1 MAAYHFFGGR
11 FLDPR
16 TRELRDGVEVL
27 VEGERIREVSDRPIK
42 LDSATRIDLRG
53 RTLMPGLIDAHVHL
67 FLAEV
72 NLGLLDGM
80 PLTLLTTKAVVA
92 AKRMLMRG
100 FTTVRDAGGGDYGIK
115 AAIDAGLVEGPR
127 VFIAGMPISQTGG
140 HADFRRRTQ
149 TQYECSCSSGL
160 AYMSRIADGV
170 PEMLKAV
177 RDELRKGADQIK
189 LMVSGGVASQSDPL
203 ESLQFR
209 VDEIEAAVE
218 QAMSF
223 GTYVMAHAYSA
234 EAIRRAVDCGVR
246 TIEHGNL
253 VDEAAARRMAERGA
267 YMVPTLVTYDSLQRR
282 GPDYGL
288 TPYSLEKNKIVLD
301 AGLRSLELCRA
312 AGVPIGFGTDLLGQL
327 QENQCGEFL
336 IRAEAMTPQEIIHSA
351 TIVNAQIVRREGE
364 LGEIKPGAF
373 ADLLVVDG
381 DPYRDLRILQDQG
394 AHIAG
399 IMKGGTWYKNR
410 M

>member
-1 MAAYHFFGGR
+1 MTSHLFTNGR

-16 TRELRDGVEVL
+16 QPELRDGIDVL
-27 VEGERIREVSDRPIK
+27 VEGDRVRDVSDRPIA
-42 LDSATRIDLRG
+42 SANATRIDLRG
-53 RTLMPGLIDAHVHL
+53 RTLMPGLIDAHVHF

-72 NLGLLDGM
+72 NIGLLDGM
-80 PLTLLTTKAVVA
+80 PLTLLTTKAAYA
-92 AKRMLMRG
+92 ARRMLMRG
-100 FTTVRDAGGGDYGIK
+100 FTTVRDAGGTDHGLK
-115 AAIDAGLVEGPR
+115 AAIDEGLVEGPR

-140 HADFRRRTQ
+140 HGDFRRRTQ
-149 TQYECSCSSGL
+149 SGFECACCSGL

-218 QAMSF
+218 QAESF

-234 EAIRRAVDCGVR
+234 AAIGRAVDCGVR

-253 VDEAAARRMAERGA
+253 IDEPVARSMAARGA
-267 YMVPTLVTYDSLQRR
+267 YIVPTLVTYESLRRR

-288 TPYSLEKNKIVLD
+288 TPYSLRKNDVVLE
-301 AGLRSLELCRA
+301 AGLRSLEICRA
-312 AGVPIGFGTDLLGQL
+312 AGVQIGFGTDLLGAL
-327 QENQCGEFL
+327 QEDQCKEFL
-336 IRAEAMTPQEIIHSA
+336 IRAQAMPPHEVIRSA
-351 TIVNAQIVRREGE
+351 TLVNAQIVRRPGE
-364 LGEIKPGAF
+364 LGELVPGAY

-381 DPYRDLRILQDQG
+381 DPYRDLGVLQDDG
-394 AHIAG
+394 ARIPA
-399 IMKGGTWYKNR
+399 IMKAGRWYKNLL
-410 M
+410 